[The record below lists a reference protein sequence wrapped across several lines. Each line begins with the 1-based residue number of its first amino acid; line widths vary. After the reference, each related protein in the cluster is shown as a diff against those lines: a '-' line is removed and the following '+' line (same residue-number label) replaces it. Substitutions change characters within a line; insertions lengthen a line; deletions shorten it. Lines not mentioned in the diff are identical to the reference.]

1 MRRLVALTCAMV
13 LVDTVF
19 YAALTPL
26 VPYFTEELRLSKSLV
41 GVLSGAFGA
50 GVLLGSAPGGYL
62 ATRLGVRPTAV
73 AGLCLMSVA
82 SLLFGLASGAW
93 ELVALRLAAGFGSAL
108 SWVSALT
115 WLTAQT
121 PEERRGQMLGT
132 LGSAAVMGALL
143 GPALGGVAATVGVS
157 LTFALVC
164 CVGLTVALWARF
176 TPVPGPSPPGHKPL
190 AAVFAAVFE
199 PRLATGLLLIAFSP
213 LLFGVLTVLA
223 PLTLSGFGWG
233 AAAIGGVFL
242 VAALLEAAVH
252 PLLGR
257 WSDRAGYR
265 PPVVAGLL
273 ASLAVLISLPLAPA
287 APLVALLV
295 VLAGSAFNAPLIPGT
310 ALLSRSAESAGIAGA
325 LAFGAANFA
334 WASGYA
340 IGASLGGT
348 LADLGGD
355 VLSYLSLA
363 AACLLALLLLRRTSL
378 VT

>member
-1 MRRLVALTCAMV
+1 MV

-132 LGSAAVMGALL
+132 LGSAAVVGALL
-143 GPALGGVAATVGVS
+143 GPALGSVAATVGVS

-164 CVGLTVALWARF
+164 GVGLAVALWAR
-176 TPVPGPSPPGHKPL
+176 
-190 AAVFAAVFE
+190 
-199 PRLATGLLLIAFSP
+199 FSP

-233 AAAIGGVFL
+233 AAAIGAVFL
-242 VAALLEAAVH
+242 IAALFEAAVH

-295 VLAGSAFNAPLIPGT
+295 VLAGGAFNAPLIPGT

>member
-1 MRRLVALTCAMV
+1 MV

-26 VPYFTEELRLSKSLV
+26 VPYFTDELGLSKSQV
-41 GVLSGAFGA
+41 GILSGVFGA

-62 ATRLGVRPTAV
+62 AVRLGVRPTAL
-73 AGLCLMSVA
+73 AGLILMSVA
-82 SLLFGLASGAW
+82 SLFFGFASGAW

-132 LGSAAVMGALL
+132 LASAAVMGALL
-143 GPALGGVAATVGVS
+143 GPALGGVAATIGVPLAFS
-157 LTFALVC
+157 LVC
-164 CVGLTVALWARF
+164 GVGLAVALWARV
-176 TPVPGPSPPGHKPL
+176 TPAPGPSPLERKSFVR
-190 AAVFAAVFE
+190 VFAAVFE
-199 PRLATGLLLIAFSP
+199 PRLTTGLLLIGFSP
-213 LLFGVLTVLA
+213 LLFGVLTVLT

-242 VAALLEAAVH
+242 VAALFEAAVH
-252 PLLGR
+252 PLLGQ
-257 WSDRAGYR
+257 WTDHAGYR
-265 PPVVAGLL
+265 PPVLAGLI
-273 ASLAVLISLPLAPA
+273 ASLAILISLPLAPS

-295 VLAGSAFNAPLIPGT
+295 VLAGGAFNAPLIPGT

-355 VLSYLSLA
+355 ALSYLSLA
-363 AACLLALLLLRRTSL
+363 TACLIALLLLKRASL
-378 VT
+378 SA